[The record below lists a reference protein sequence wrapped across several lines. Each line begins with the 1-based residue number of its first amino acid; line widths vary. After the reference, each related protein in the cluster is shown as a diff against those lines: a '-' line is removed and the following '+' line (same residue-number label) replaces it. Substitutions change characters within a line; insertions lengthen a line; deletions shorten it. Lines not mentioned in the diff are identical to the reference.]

1 MLLAYGFCIK
11 DNPDDWVMIKLNFD
25 QDPDRDEKYE
35 ILEITESLDFTHY
48 IKKDYI
54 SDKLLFQC
62 RIIEL
67 NYLETIYFQQNYKD
81 SYQERGNDLFNFIG
95 YRNEISMLEILL
107 MLLNKKLN
115 TIIVNE
121 QKQEIKSINRD
132 DELSIHVKIF
142 RDGT

>member
-1 MLLAYGFCIK
+1 
-11 DNPDDWVMIKLNFD
+11 MIKLNFD
-25 QDPDRDEKYE
+25 QDPDKDEKYE
-35 ILEITESLDFTHY
+35 ILEITDSLDFTHF
-48 IKKDYI
+48 IKKDSI
-54 SDKLLFQC
+54 PDKLLSQC

-81 SYQERGNDLFNFIG
+81 SYQERGNDLFNFVG

-121 QKQEIKSINRD
+121 QKQFNQD
-132 DELSIHVKIF
+132 DELSIHIKIF
-142 RDGT
+142 RDGTYRNVYFFI